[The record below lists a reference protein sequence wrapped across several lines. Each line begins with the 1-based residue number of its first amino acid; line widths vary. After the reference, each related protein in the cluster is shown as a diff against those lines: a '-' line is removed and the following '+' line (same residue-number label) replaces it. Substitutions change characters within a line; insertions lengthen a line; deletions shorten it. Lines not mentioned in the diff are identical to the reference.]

1 MTPPP
6 TTSPAPRDL
15 SALVTAVFE
24 RWRSAGIEFLILR
37 NYEGLPRETTNDI
50 DVLVSPAQLAQAE
63 RDLIAAAQQTGYL
76 LHNRA
81 EFSPVSLFFHH
92 PVSQLQIQF
101 DLFHS
106 LKWRGFSLLST
117 RDVLARRIERG
128 LFAIPNPAHELVL
141 NLITR
146 QMYHGYVREKYKPR
160 ILAGVRRDP
169 AAASAVLAVMFGA
182 AAAETLTRGVLE
194 ERWTD
199 VEQQTGAMRRQ
210 LIARQLTR
218 QPIATLGSLLHD
230 LGRFARRLSCPPGI
244 LIVLLGADGS
254 GKSTVGTQLVEAM
267 HSSFNREK
275 TLRGHWKPALIR
287 RRGRGEAS
295 VVTNP
300 HGRAPRG
307 RLTSLLALSC
317 HWLEYLVGGGAQ
329 FLPVLF
335 RNGMVLM
342 DRYHYDFA
350 VDPRRYRLQVSAG
363 TVRALF
369 RWLPAPDLV
378 FVLDAP
384 TEVLRS
390 RKQEVAAEETE
401 RQREAYRALARSL
414 PNARIVD
421 CAQPLDAVVH
431 TIAGHI
437 LLQLRERQARRMK

>member
-1 MTPPP
+1 MTPPLA
-6 TTSPAPRDL
+6 TSPAPRDL
-15 SALVTAVFE
+15 GALVTAVFE
-24 RWRSAGIEFLILR
+24 RWRSSGVAFLILR
-37 NYEGLPRETTNDI
+37 NYEGLPQATTNDI
-50 DVLVSPAQLAQAE
+50 DALVSPAQLALAE
-63 RDLIAAAQQTGYL
+63 RELVAAAQQAGYL

-92 PVSQLQIQF
+92 PVSQRQIQF

-106 LKWRGFSLLST
+106 LKWRGFTLLAT

-128 LFAIPNPAHELVL
+128 LFAIPHPAHEAVL

-146 QMYHGYVREKYKPR
+146 QLYHGYVREKYKPQ
-160 ILAGVRRDP
+160 ILAGVRQDP
-169 AAASAVLAVMFGA
+169 AAAKAALAEMFGA
-182 AAAETLTRGVLE
+182 AVAKTLTRGVLE
-194 ERWTD
+194 ERWAD
-199 VEQQTGAMRRQ
+199 VEQQTSAMRRQ
-210 LIARQLTR
+210 LIVRRVTR
-218 QPIATLGSLLHD
+218 QPMTTLGSLLLD
-230 LGRFARRLSCPPGI
+230 LGRFVRRLRRPPGI

-254 GKSTVGTQLVEAM
+254 GKSTVGAQLVEAL

-307 RLTSLLALSC
+307 RWGSLLALGC
-317 HWLEYLVGGGAQ
+317 HWLEYLMGGGVQ

-350 VDPRRYRLQVSAG
+350 VDPRRYRLQVASE
-363 TVRALF
+363 TVRAWF

-384 TEVLRS
+384 TDVLRS

-421 CAQPLDAVVH
+421 CAQPLDAVVR
-431 TIAGHI
+431 TIVGEV
-437 LLQLRERQARRMK
+437 LLHLRERQARRMN